1 MESSKEFIDL
11 VVTSDV
17 QTFYSRRRFP
27 LKITVGEL
35 KKKVEM
41 LTGIPFSCM
50 TLQIVKPDGQKLK
63 LFDANETL
71 TDLNISDGTT
81 IHAIDESQK
90 TANLYEV
97 ANVET
102 YSMTDNDYK
111 ERKGTVLDFMRQNK
125 LGKYNPNH
133 EKLVPKEEME
143 IDLLDK
149 QVGQRCIVK
158 IGDPQEWKR
167 GKIAYIGETDFKP
180 GLWIGVEYDE
190 EVGKHDGSV
199 NGKRYF
205 QCKDKRG
212 AFVRPHLVETVVENE
227 EALEL

>member
-35 KKKVEM
+35 KKKVEI

-71 TDLNISDGTT
+71 ADLNISDGTT
-81 IHAIDESQK
+81 IHV
-90 TANLYEV
+90 LY
-97 ANVET
+97 
-102 YSMTDNDYK
+102 
-111 ERKGTVLDFMRQNK
+111 NK

-133 EKLVPKEEME
+133 EKLVAKEEME
-143 IDLLDK
+143 IDVLDK

-205 QCKDKRG
+205 QCMDKRG
-212 AFVRPHLVETVVENE
+212 AFVRPHLVKTETENE
-227 EALEL
+227 EALELLNAEPS

>member
-81 IHAIDESQK
+81 IHVNIEFC
-90 TANLYEV
+90 
-97 ANVET
+97 
-102 YSMTDNDYK
+102 
-111 ERKGTVLDFMRQNK
+111 TVLDFMRQNK

>member
-81 IHAIDESQK
+81 IHVNIK
-90 TANLYEV
+90 FC
-97 ANVET
+97 
-102 YSMTDNDYK
+102 
-111 ERKGTVLDFMRQNK
+111 TVRDFMRQNK

-167 GKIAYIGETDFKP
+167 GNIAYIGETDFKP

>member
-35 KKKVEM
+35 KKKVEI

-71 TDLNISDGTT
+71 ADLNISDGTT
-81 IHAIDESQK
+81 IHAIDENQK

-97 ANVET
+97 ANVL
-102 YSMTDNDYK
+102 Y
-111 ERKGTVLDFMRQNK
+111 NK

-133 EKLVPKEEME
+133 EKLVAKEEME
-143 IDLLDK
+143 IDVLDK

-205 QCKDKRG
+205 QCMDKRG
-212 AFVRPHLVETVVENE
+212 AFVRPHLVKTETENE
-227 EALEL
+227 EALELLNAEPS

>member
-81 IHAIDESQK
+81 IHVNIK
-90 TANLYEV
+90 FC
-97 ANVET
+97 
-102 YSMTDNDYK
+102 
-111 ERKGTVLDFMRQNK
+111 TVRDFMRQNK

>member
-41 LTGIPFSCM
+41 LTGIPFSSM

-111 ERKGTVLDFMRQNK
+111 ERKGNF
-125 LGKYNPNH
+125 
-133 EKLVPKEEME
+133 
-143 IDLLDK
+143 K
-149 QVGQRCIVK
+149 Q
-158 IGDPQEWKR
+158 
-167 GKIAYIGETDFKP
+167 
-180 GLWIGVEYDE
+180 
-190 EVGKHDGSV
+190 
-199 NGKRYF
+199 
-205 QCKDKRG
+205 
-212 AFVRPHLVETVVENE
+212 
-227 EALEL
+227 

>member
-97 ANVET
+97 ANI
-102 YSMTDNDYK
+102 YFYYPLS
-111 ERKGTVLDFMRQNK
+111 GTVRDFMRQNK

>member
-41 LTGIPFSCM
+41 LTGIPFSSM

-81 IHAIDESQK
+81 IHVNIK
-90 TANLYEV
+90 FC
-97 ANVET
+97 
-102 YSMTDNDYK
+102 
-111 ERKGTVLDFMRQNK
+111 TVRDFMRQNK

-167 GKIAYIGETDFKP
+167 GNIAYIGETDFKP

>member
-1 MESSKEFIDL
+1 LKNDASVLNRKQTFIFILVNKMESSKEFIDL

-35 KKKVEM
+35 KKKVEI

-71 TDLNISDGTT
+71 ADLNISDGTT
-81 IHAIDESQK
+81 IHV
-90 TANLYEV
+90 LY
-97 ANVET
+97 
-102 YSMTDNDYK
+102 
-111 ERKGTVLDFMRQNK
+111 NK

-133 EKLVPKEEME
+133 EKLVAKEEME
-143 IDLLDK
+143 IDVLDK

-205 QCKDKRG
+205 QCMDKRG
-212 AFVRPHLVETVVENE
+212 AFVKPHLVKTEMENE

>member
-35 KKKVEM
+35 KKKVEI

-71 TDLNISDGTT
+71 ADLNISDGTT
-81 IHAIDESQK
+81 IHVNIK
-90 TANLYEV
+90 IC
-97 ANVET
+97 
-102 YSMTDNDYK
+102 
-111 ERKGTVLDFMRQNK
+111 TVRDFLLQNK

-133 EKLVPKEEME
+133 EKLVAKEEME
-143 IDLLDK
+143 IDVLDK

-205 QCKDKRG
+205 QCMDKRG
-212 AFVRPHLVETVVENE
+212 AFVKPHLVKTEMENE

>member
-35 KKKVEM
+35 KKKVEI

-71 TDLNISDGTT
+71 ADLNISDGTT
-81 IHAIDESQK
+81 IHAIDENQK

-97 ANVET
+97 ANVLYVILCFRT
-102 YSMTDNDYK
+102 S
-111 ERKGTVLDFMRQNK
+111 
-125 LGKYNPNH
+125 
-133 EKLVPKEEME
+133 
-143 IDLLDK
+143 
-149 QVGQRCIVK
+149 
-158 IGDPQEWKR
+158 
-167 GKIAYIGETDFKP
+167 ETDFKP

-205 QCKDKRG
+205 QCMDKRG
-212 AFVRPHLVETVVENE
+212 AFVRPHLVKTETENE
-227 EALEL
+227 EALELLNAEPS